1 MWGLRRFG
9 SPSKAVA
16 AVLAR
21 VEGLRQVDLE
31 ARKLSKAAKVSA
43 AGSDVLPFLHLP
55 EMPVKGITT

>member
-1 MWGLRRFG
+1 M
-9 SPSKAVA
+9 A